1 MFCIGYVHHLIVSTP
16 YMHESLILSPISLQ
30 TPKST
35 EDELQSL
42 FCLRAEIRIST
53 SSMTSVPKPLKFL
66 RDHFTKLEEVY
77 TKMSTS
83 PSKGVL
89 ADILSVLAMA
99 VEDTENKCIK
109 YRLEGSSEKVSSFGH
124 PYIRL
129 DNTHPPI
136 HTHTYIT
143 HTHTHTHTH
152 PYTHTHRRLCTQIPD
167 FWNSSSSPEDNLMG
181 LVRDICVYCLE
192 HSAEAEAC
200 DLLMEIEKISF
211 IIDLVTEDIHERV
224 CLYLTRFAFVCL
236 LFVCLLFVY

>member
-1 MFCIGYVHHLIVSTP
+1 
-16 YMHESLILSPISLQ
+16 
-30 TPKST
+30 
-35 EDELQSL
+35 
-42 FCLRAEIRIST
+42 
-53 SSMTSVPKPLKFL
+53 MTSVPKPLKFL

-77 TKMSTS
+77 SKMSTS

-109 YRLEGSSEKVSSFGH
+109 YRLEGSSEKVSSYGH

-129 DNTHPPI
+129 DNPLPPYTHTI
-136 HTHTYIT
+136 HHTHNT
-143 HTHTHTHTH
+143 HTH
-152 PYTHTHRRLCTQIPD
+152 THTHRRLCTQIPD
-167 FWNSSSSPEDNLMG
+167 FWNSSTSPEEILLG
-181 LVRDICVYCLE
+181 LVRDICVYCLK

-224 CLYLTRFAFVCL
+224 CLYLTRFVCLFVCPSVSLFVCMCVCLLSFLFVCAFVCICL
-236 LFVCLLFVY
+236 YVCTRVLCVCVELCTS